1 MIFTPEI
8 LTIYLLDILFLGFA
22 SIAFYFSMKIALNY
36 DRNQN
41 TTLQYDLEKKSYLAS
56 TIIKFIL
63 LIKIPMFVFFVFTLD
78 KLSNILV
85 GAMCAAGVVNAT
97 EYGVPLLILK
107 MLNLYLF
114 AFWITLNSEDMKT
127 EEQRYFKVKFILFF
141 VAFVF
146 LVTEIIAEIMMFSNI
161 DINSVVDCC
170 GTIFSVTD
178 TTYISEILAKEKFL
192 TVIFYANFAALSVAY
207 FMKNRII
214 YGVLSLS
221 FLIIALLSLISFF
234 GTYIYELP
242 THHCPFCMLQK
253 DYMYIGYLLYIFL
266 FYGTF
271 YGISLT
277 FLEYDKKELQR
288 RFSFSL
294 WLNLAYVVIIS
305 FYPLYYYLSNGVW
318 LY

>member
-8 LTIYLLDILFLGFA
+8 LTIYILDTLFLVFA
-22 SIAFYFSMKIALNY
+22 FIALYFSLKIIVNY

-41 TTLQYDLEKKSYLAS
+41 TPLQYDLEKKSYLVS

-63 LIKIPMFVFFVFTLD
+63 FIKIPIFVFFVFTLD

-114 AFWITLNSEDMKT
+114 AFWITLNHEDMKT
-127 EEQRYFKVKFILFF
+127 ETQKYFKAKFVLFLI
-141 VAFVF
+141 AFF
-146 LVTEIIAEIMMFSNI
+146 LLVIEIIAEIMMFSNI

-178 TTYISEILAKEKFL
+178 TTYISELLGKERLL
-192 TVIFYANFAALSVAY
+192 TSLFYANLIVLIAAYV
-207 FMKNRII
+207 MKNKIL
-214 YGVLSLS
+214 YGVLSFS
-221 FLIIALLSLISFF
+221 FLIMALLSLISFF
-234 GTYIYELP
+234 GIYIYELP

-271 YGISLT
+271 YGISLI
-277 FLEYDKKELQR
+277 FLEYEQKELYR
-288 RFSFSL
+288 RFSLSL
-294 WLNLAYVVIIS
+294 WLNIVYGIIVS
-305 FYPLYYYLSNGVW
+305 YYPLSYYIKNGVW
-318 LY
+318 L

>member
-8 LTIYLLDILFLGFA
+8 LTIYILDILFLGFA
-22 SIAFYFSMKIALNY
+22 SIAFYYSLKIVLNY

-41 TTLQYDLEKKSYLAS
+41 TSLQYDLEKKSYLAS

-63 LIKIPMFVFFVFTLD
+63 FIKIPMFVFFVFTLD

-127 EEQRYFKVKFILFF
+127 EEQKYFKVKFFLFLI
-141 VAFVF
+141 AFVF
-146 LVTEIIAEIMMFSNI
+146 FVTEIIAEIVMFSSI

-170 GTIFSVTD
+170 GAIFSVTD
-178 TTYISEILAKEKFL
+178 TTYISEVLAKEKFL
-192 TVIFYANFAALSVAY
+192 TILFYINFALLIIAY
-207 FMKNRII
+207 IMKNRIV

-277 FLEYDKKELQR
+277 FLEYDTKELQR
-288 RFSFSL
+288 RFSLSL
-294 WLNLAYVVIIS
+294 WLNIAYVIS
-305 FYPLYYYLSNGVW
+305 ISYYPLSYYFKNGVW
-318 LY
+318 L

>member
-8 LTIYLLDILFLGFA
+8 LTIYILDVLFLCFA
-22 SIAFYFSMKIALNY
+22 TIAFYFSLKITLNY

-41 TTLQYDLEKKSYLAS
+41 TSLQYELEKKSYLAS
-56 TIIKFIL
+56 IIIKFIL
-63 LIKIPMFVFFVFTLD
+63 FIKIPMFVFFVFTLD

-107 MLNLYLF
+107 MLNLYIF

-127 EEQRYFKVKFILFF
+127 EEQKYFKVKFFLFLL
-141 VAFVF
+141 AFFF
-146 LVTEIIAEIMMFSNI
+146 LVTEIIAEILMFSSI

-170 GTIFSVTD
+170 GAIFSVTD
-178 TTYISEILAKEKFL
+178 TTYISEVLAKEKLL
-192 TVIFYANFAALSVAY
+192 TTLFYANFVFLLIAY
-207 FMKNRII
+207 FKKQKVL
-214 YGVLSLS
+214 YGIFSLS
-221 FLIIALLSLISFF
+221 FLIISLLSLISFF

-253 DYMYIGYLLYIFL
+253 DYMYIGYLIYIFL

-271 YGISLT
+271 YGISLS
-277 FLEYDKKELQR
+277 FLEYEEKELQR
-288 RFSFSL
+288 RFFLSL
-294 WLNLAYVVIIS
+294 WLNLAYVVVVSI
-305 FYPLYYYLSNGVW
+305 YPLYYYLSNGVW
-318 LY
+318 F

>member
-8 LTIYLLDILFLGFA
+8 LTIYILDILFLGFA
-22 SIAFYFSMKIALNY
+22 SIAFYYSLKIALNY
-36 DRNQN
+36 NRNQN
-41 TTLQYDLEKKSYLAS
+41 TPLQYDLEKKSYLAS

-63 LIKIPMFVFFVFTLD
+63 FIKIPMFVFFVFTLD

-127 EEQRYFKVKFILFF
+127 EEQRYFKAKFLLFLI
-141 VAFVF
+141 AFVF
-146 LVTEIIAEIMMFSNI
+146 LVIEIIVEILMFSSI
-161 DINSVVDCC
+161 DITSVVDCC
-170 GTIFSVTD
+170 GAIFSVTD

-192 TVIFYANFAALSVAY
+192 TILFYANFAVLVVTY

-214 YGVLSLS
+214 YGVFSFS

-277 FLEYDKKELQR
+277 FLEYEEKELQR
-288 RFSFSL
+288 RFLLSL
-294 WLNLAYVVIIS
+294 WLNIAYIIAISYYPLAYYIK
-305 FYPLYYYLSNGVW
+305 NGVF
-318 LY
+318 L